1 MNVKRFGCVAGIL
14 GVLAI
19 VAGCTLFSFA
29 IVRALQAHA
38 VTEQELVFGREQVV
52 EATVS
57 TARLCQVSVRVTVVI
72 PAGTVRSR
80 SSGGFDAEY
89 DFPLHYIVEDGGER
103 QLVSEKVAV
112 ASTRGTRTITQDT
125 VGAEGGTFVAE
136 HGFAKFAPPAD
147 GRLRVR
153 CTLAT
158 DAKGVVGRDPRLIIS
173 DNVSEHGRTVG
184 GGFALIALGGAAA
197 VVGLV
202 LFVVGTAR
210 RA

>member
-1 MNVKRFGCVAGIL
+1 MHVKRLGCVAGIL
-14 GVLAI
+14 GLLAM
-19 VAGCTLFSFA
+19 AGGCTLFGFA
-29 IVRALQAHA
+29 IVRAMQAHA

-57 TARLCQVSVRVTVVI
+57 TTRMCQVSVRVTVAVP
-72 PAGTVRSR
+72 PAAVRSR

-89 DFPLHYIVEDGGER
+89 DFPLRYLVEDARER

-112 ASTRGTRTITQDT
+112 ASTHGTRTITQDT

-136 HGFAKFAPPAD
+136 HGFAKFVPPPD

-153 CTLAT
+153 CTLET
-158 DAKGVVGRDPRLIIS
+158 DAKGVVGRDARVIIS

-202 LFVVGTAR
+202 LFLVGAAR
-210 RA
+210 RS